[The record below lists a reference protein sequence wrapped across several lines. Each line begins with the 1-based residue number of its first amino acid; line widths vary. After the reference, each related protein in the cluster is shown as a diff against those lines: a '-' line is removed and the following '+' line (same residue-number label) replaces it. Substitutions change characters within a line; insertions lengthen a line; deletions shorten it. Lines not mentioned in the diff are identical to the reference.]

1 MAKKRTQQEALDAW
15 QEAEDR
21 YVTAIEPYM
30 RGDSKGAQKLTKNAA
45 VSMSKARSKADRRR
59 DAYFRRCLD

>member
-1 MAKKRTQQEALDAW
+1 MAKKRSQQETLDAW

-21 YVTAIEPYM
+21 YTTAIRPYLPG
-30 RGDSKGAQKLTKNAA
+30 GDKGPQKLTKSAA